1 MIKKIIAIGIGSI
14 LAFSPLA
21 FSKFDMK
28 KIDRA
33 LESETGKELFEASMS
48 KKIENQIEVANFIV
62 SNIENE
68 DVDLDILNGYI
79 EEFESLSED
88 ISSLDLSSESL
99 KDDLKALKDSEKE
112 ISSGFKEEV
121 SKLSDEEK
129 ESLRE
134 QVKEL
139 KESLKE
145 EASEE
150 LKDLK
155 LAHSIERVES
165 MGEKFGVNVSEV
177 VSNLENGD
185 LSLEDLKEQAKELF
199 SEYRKNNEDKKPKMN
214 KTEMG
219 KKVRAEIEEQLSDED
234 KEILASL
241 NESLSNGEI
250 TEEEFRNQTRE
261 ILEEYMPEET
271 NKVRDKIK
279 NNTKKAEGMF
289 PKDLEE
295 DIRKKAQEGIG
306 AGFLDNLTD
315 EQKAKM
321 REYRSK
327 IMSGEMT
334 FEEALEEA
342 TN

>member
-1 MIKKIIAIGIGSI
+1 
-14 LAFSPLA
+14 
-21 FSKFDMK
+21 MK

-48 KKIENQIEVANFIV
+48 KKIENQIEVAKFIV
-62 SNIENE
+62 ENIDNE
-68 DVDLDILNGYI
+68 EVDLELLNEYV
-79 EEFESLSED
+79 EDFESLSEE
-88 ISSLDLSSESL
+88 ISNLDLSSETL
-99 KDDLKALKDSEKE
+99 KDDLKALKDTEKE
-112 ISSGFKEEV
+112 ISSSFKEEV
-121 SKLSDEEK
+121 SKLSEEEK
-129 ESLRE
+129 ESLKQ

-150 LKDLK
+150 LKELK

-165 MGEKFGVNVSEV
+165 MGEKFGVDVSEV

-199 SEYRKNNEDKKPKMN
+199 NEYRKNNGDKKPKMN

-219 KKVRAEIEEQLSDED
+219 KKVKAEIEKQLSDED
-234 KEILASL
+234 KESLASL

-261 ILEEYMPEET
+261 ILEEYMPEEANEMR
-271 NKVRDKIK
+271 NKFK
-279 NNTKKAEGMF
+279 NNGEGKGMF

-321 REYRSK
+321 RDYRNK

-334 FEEALEEA
+334 FEEAFEEA
-342 TN
+342 TK